1 MAPGSAGAGF
11 SIVTPSFNQA
21 CFIERTLQSVL
32 NQQTGRVVEYIV
44 IDGGSSDGT
53 LEILQRYAGRIRMV
67 SEPDRGIYDAMN
79 KGLAKATG
87 EWVIFINAGDTF
99 AEDDTVSKVFAND
112 LDGYGVVYGDTL
124 AAYSQG
130 QVLKRAGHTR
140 ELGRGMIF
148 FHQSAFV
155 RTGLASELG
164 FDLQYTLGADYDM
177 ILRLFTAGCAFHYL
191 PIPVAVVDVTGVSN
205 RRMVRSARDHF
216 AIAAKYRR
224 LTPAD
229 RMYHAGFIAWVAL
242 VSAGYKLLPVRVM
255 HRISQVFNPGKGNGD
270 QVRITPKR

>member
-1 MAPGSAGAGF
+1 MIGTAIMTRSKPTLSVIT
-11 SIVTPSFNQA
+11 IVRNAARELALTISSV
-21 CFIERTLQSVL
+21 RGQSYE
-32 NQQTGRVVEYIV
+32 GIEYIV
-44 IDGGSSDGT
+44 IDGASTDGT
-53 LEILQRYAGRIRMV
+53 SDVINDHAGMV
-67 SEPDRGIYDAMN
+67 DFLISEPDLGIYDAMN

-87 EWVIFINAGDTF
+87 EWVIFMNAGDTF
-99 AEDDTVSKVFAND
+99 AGNDTVSKVFAHD
-112 LDGYGVVYGDTL
+112 LAGYGVVYGDTL

-130 QVLKRAGHTR
+130 QVLKRAGHASK
-140 ELGRGMIF
+140 LGRGMIF
-148 FHQSAFV
+148 FHQAAFV
-155 RTGLASELG
+155 RTGLARERG

-191 PIPVAVVDVTGVSN
+191 PLPVAVVDVTGVSN

-229 RMYHAGFIAWVAL
+229 RMYHTGFIAWVAL

-255 HRISQVFNPGKGNGD
+255 HRISQVFNPGK
-270 QVRITPKR
+270 